1 MDGFDILILRNIYE
15 IAIRL
20 KISRDKKFFI
30 PSYRIILYFL
40 ILIFYRTKFE
50 KISTLQSLRTT
61 KATI

>member
-15 IAIRL
+15 ITIRL

-30 PSYRIILYFL
+30 SSYRIILYFL
-40 ILIFYRTKFE
+40 ILIFYRKKFE